1 MEKKAG
7 KKKSADDLRKRA
19 EKQLKS
25 KTEITE
31 EILGTNTPELIHE
44 LEVHQIELEMQNEE
58 LRRAHIELTESRN
71 RYYDLY
77 DLAPVGYFSL
87 DLKGRILEVNLSGAH
102 LLGIERSALIKKK
115 FTQVTT
121 PEFQDTFY
129 LFQKQV
135 FETRTR
141 QSRELLLKSKNAA
154 PFWAYLEGIV
164 SQDAEGG
171 SPQMRVVVIDIN
183 ERKQAQKLLEKQTH
197 DIEDRVKELDCLYG
211 ISKLVENKNISL
223 EGIFRGIVELV
234 TLSWQ
239 DPAITCARIIYKDQV
254 YQTDNYKETPWKQ
267 AQDIVL
273 YGARIGALEINYLVK
288 KPECDEGP
296 FLKEE
301 RNLIN
306 AIAQRLGRIIER
318 KQIQEALKES
328 HDLLEKKV
336 AERTME
342 LSTANE
348 QLTSEIAKR
357 KKSER
362 QVRLNQSR
370 LKALLQLSEMR
381 EMTIEQISA
390 FVLEKQIKLT
400 QSRIG
405 FIAFTNHEQDAMIPC
420 VWSKEVMKECSVTDK
435 SIHFPIEKGGLWVK
449 AFREKKPFIEN
460 NYAAPN
466 SYKKGYPEGHVILTR
481 IMVVPILT
489 DGRIVALAAVAN
501 KRENYNQLDL
511 RQLKLLIEAMWEIIV
526 GKQAEEE
533 LKQSE
538 KQLRSL
544 SSALLTAQEKER
556 KRVAEELH
564 DSVGQTLS
572 ALKFSIENILN
583 HSSGKLNAKSIQS
596 MNALISKVQGAVREV
611 NRIGRGLRPSMLD
624 DLGITSSL
632 LWFCREFQ
640 TVYPK
645 IQIKQEIDIAE
656 DEVPENYK
664 VVIYRVLQESLHNI
678 AKHSGADIILISLKK
693 TDNSIEFSVTDN
705 GEGFDIENALLQE
718 EEGGLG
724 LPSIIKRIE
733 LSGGVCKITSGKE
746 MGATIQA
753 VWPS

>member
-19 EKQLKS
+19 EKQLTS
-25 KTEITE
+25 EAGVTE